1 MSESKAVALP
11 RLGPTPRS
19 YETLRDTVDEWLSR
33 HTGSR
38 HQAFRSILFLVP
50 DVFTLVLR
58 LAQDSRVP
66 FLSRLKLWGLAA
78 YILSPWDINLDFLF
92 PLGPLDDLALSVL
105 ILESVLRDTPQYL
118 LQEHWPGSGE
128 TLDRLLGL
136 TSTFRAVRTSRGR
149 AKRRGR

>member
-1 MSESKAVALP
+1 
-11 RLGPTPRS
+11 
-19 YETLRDTVDEWLSR
+19 VDEWLSR

-38 HQAFRSILFLVP
+38 HQVFRSILFLVP
-50 DVFTLVLR
+50 DVFTLALR

-66 FLSRLKLWGLAA
+66 FLSRLKLWGLAV

-105 ILESVLRDTPQYL
+105 VLESVLRDTPEYL

-128 TLDRLLGL
+128 TLDQLRGL

-149 AKRRGR
+149 AKRRDL

>member
-1 MSESKAVALP
+1 MPESKAVALP
-11 RLGPTPRS
+11 RLGPTQRY
-19 YETLRDTVDEWLSR
+19 YETLRDTVDKWLSR

-38 HQAFRSILFLVP
+38 HQAFRSILLLVP

-66 FLSRLKLWGLAA
+66 FLSRLKLWGLAV
-78 YILSPWDINLDFLF
+78 YILSPVDINLDFIF

-105 ILESVLRDTPQYL
+105 VLESVLRDTPEYL
-118 LQEHWPGSGE
+118 LQEHWPGSEE
-128 TLDRLLGL
+128 TLDQLRGL
-136 TSTFRAVRTSRGR
+136 TSAFRSVRNSRGR

>member
-1 MSESKAVALP
+1 MP
-11 RLGPTPRS
+11 
-19 YETLRDTVDEWLSR
+19 LRDTVDEWLSQ
-33 HTGSR
+33 HTGSH
-38 HQAFRSILFLVP
+38 HQAFRSILFLAP

-66 FLSRLKLWGLAA
+66 FLSRLKLWGLAV
-78 YILSPWDINLDFLF
+78 YILSPWDINLDFLL

-105 ILESVLRDTPQYL
+105 VLESVLRDTPEYL

-128 TLDRLLGL
+128 TLDQLRGL

-149 AKRRGR
+149 AKRRDR

>member
-1 MSESKAVALP
+1 MPESKAVALP
-11 RLGPTPRS
+11 RLGPTPLD

-33 HTGSR
+33 HTGSH
-38 HQAFRSILFLVP
+38 HQAFRYILFLVP

-58 LAQDSRVP
+58 LARDSRVP
-66 FLSRLKLWGLAA
+66 FLSRLKLWGLAV

-105 ILESVLRDTPQYL
+105 VLESVLRDTPEYL

-128 TLDRLLGL
+128 TLDQLRGL

-149 AKRRGR
+149 AKQRDR